1 MHGPRVALAAAAC
14 ALAAGALACR
24 TAPPVQRGASA
35 GAPAVYV
42 RGNLVRPDGSV
53 LADAVVVAEGGRIV
67 RVAPAA
73 GVRIPAGAS
82 AVGDPNG
89 WIVPGL
95 VDAHVHFFQS
105 GGLYTRPDIVDLT
118 SRVPYAEERAAI
130 AASLDRTLAR
140 YLASGVTSV
149 VDMGGPRWN
158 FDVRAHANGSAL
170 APRVAVA
177 GPLLSSVSRPQLV
190 FDGDAPI
197 VEVTEPRRA
206 RELVREQAAR
216 RPDLVKLWWVVPR
229 GGTAADWLP
238 VGKAAIDEA
247 HAAGLRVA
255 VHATELETAR
265 TAVQAGADVLVHG
278 VDDVPV
284 DAAFLALLR
293 ERRVPY
299 VTTLVVLEGYAEAL
313 GGHVHLSPAERALAD
328 PAVVASIT
336 QPPPLPERA
345 GAVADR
351 MRDRLAV
358 ASANA
363 RRAAEAGVLVVA
375 GSDAGNIGT
384 FHGPALL
391 RELEL
396 LVQAGL
402 RPAQALR
409 AATLDAARA
418 FGRERELGSVEP
430 GKLADLVVLE
440 ASPLE
445 DIRNLARIRMVV
457 KDGVPRRPEEIL
469 PPDPAEEAQ
478 RRVNAG
484 RLGQ

>member
-1 MHGPRVALAAAAC
+1 
-14 ALAAGALACR
+14 
-24 TAPPVQRGASA
+24 
-35 GAPAVYV
+35 
-42 RGNLVRPDGSV
+42 
-53 LADAVVVAEGGRIV
+53 
-67 RVAPAA
+67 
-73 GVRIPAGAS
+73 
-82 AVGDPNG
+82 
-89 WIVPGL
+89 
-95 VDAHVHFFQS
+95 
-105 GGLYTRPDIVDLT
+105 
-118 SRVPYAEERAAI
+118 
-130 AASLDRTLAR
+130 
-140 YLASGVTSV
+140 
-149 VDMGGPRWN
+149 MGGPRWN
-158 FDVRAHANGSAL
+158 FEVRARANGSPL

-190 FDGDAPI
+190 VEGDAPI
-197 VEVTEPRRA
+197 VEVTDPARA
-206 RELVREQAAR
+206 RAMVREQAAL

-238 VGKAAIDEA
+238 VGEAAIEEA
-247 HAAGLRVA
+247 HALGLRVA

-265 TAVQAGADVLVHG
+265 TAVRAGADVLVHG

-284 DAAFLALLR
+284 DDAFLSLLR
-293 ERRVPY
+293 ERRIPY

-313 GGHVHLSPAERALAD
+313 GGHAHLSPAERAVAD
-328 PAVVASIT
+328 PGAVGSIAD
-336 QPPPLPERA
+336 PPPLPERA
-345 GAVADR
+345 AAIADR

-363 RRAAEAGVLVVA
+363 RRAANAGVLVAA

-402 RPAQALR
+402 TPAQALR

-418 FGRERELGSVEP
+418 FGWERDLGSVEA

-440 ASPLE
+440 ASPLA
-445 DIRNLARIRMVV
+445 DVRNMARIRAVV
-457 KDGVPRRPEEIL
+457 KNGVARRPEELL
-469 PPDPAEEAQ
+469 PADPAEEAQ

-484 RLGQ
+484 KLGE